1 MIDLNTILNEL
12 TEDGEQQTPPAIC
25 FYPGGFKPPHEGHFE
40 VVKKTLQDYP
50 EITKFYIVIGGGVRN
65 GITQNESITIWEIY
79 KPYLSD
85 KVEVIK
91 NKEYSNTTREFYILI
106 SKRKELI
113 IKKIFY
119 SELINGLKYRVHNIV
134 S

>member
-1 MIDLNTILNEL
+1 MKHTQLNKINIINFINRYIEKLQAENNINTEL
-12 TEDGEQQTPPAIC
+12 INKLD
-25 FYPGGFKPPHEGHFE
+25 
-40 VVKKTLQDYP
+40 
-50 EITKFYIVIGGGVRN
+50 
-65 GITQNESITIWEIY
+65 SIIAKQKE
-79 KPYLSD
+79 L
-85 KVEVIK
+85 IK

>member
-1 MIDLNTILNEL
+1 MKHTQLNKINIINFINRYIEKLQAENNINTEL
-12 TEDGEQQTPPAIC
+12 INKLD
-25 FYPGGFKPPHEGHFE
+25 
-40 VVKKTLQDYP
+40 
-50 EITKFYIVIGGGVRN
+50 
-65 GITQNESITIWEIY
+65 SIIAKQKE
-79 KPYLSD
+79 L
-85 KVEVIK
+85 IK

-119 SELINGLKYRVHNIV
+119 SELINGLKHRVHNLV

>member
-1 MIDLNTILNEL
+1 MKHTQLNKINIINFINRYIEKLQAENNINTEL
-12 TEDGEQQTPPAIC
+12 INKLD
-25 FYPGGFKPPHEGHFE
+25 
-40 VVKKTLQDYP
+40 
-50 EITKFYIVIGGGVRN
+50 
-65 GITQNESITIWEIY
+65 SIIAKQKE
-79 KPYLSD
+79 L
-85 KVEVIK
+85 IK

-119 SELINGLKYRVHNIV
+119 SELINGLKHRVHNIV

>member
-1 MIDLNTILNEL
+1 MKHTQLNKINIINFINRYIEKLQAENNINTEL
-12 TEDGEQQTPPAIC
+12 INKLD
-25 FYPGGFKPPHEGHFE
+25 
-40 VVKKTLQDYP
+40 
-50 EITKFYIVIGGGVRN
+50 
-65 GITQNESITIWEIY
+65 SIIAKQKE
-79 KPYLSD
+79 L
-85 KVEVIK
+85 IK

-119 SELINGLKYRVHNIV
+119 SELINGLKHRIHNIV